1 MAKHNE
7 LGKLGE
13 ELARKHIQ
21 SKGYQILE
29 ANWHHGHEEIDI
41 IARDGDMLVVVEVK
55 TRATN
60 DFGEPEFFV
69 NKRKQRSLARVAEAY
84 ILKNDL
90 DVETRFDIVSVIV
103 TPKEKHLHHIEDAF
117 YPTM

>member
-1 MAKHNE
+1 VNKR
-7 LGKLGE
+7 KQRS
-13 ELARKHIQ
+13 LARVAEA
-21 SKGYQILE
+21 YILK
-29 ANWHHGHEEIDI
+29 N
-41 IARDGDMLVVVEVK
+41 
-55 TRATN
+55 
-60 DFGEPEFFV
+60 V

-103 TPKEKHLHHIEDAF
+103 TPMEKHLHHIEDAF